1 MQVRRNGS
9 GLRWEECSGLQDTV
23 CPVADREQVEQTYCD
38 VQEDCQVRGNLLI
51 IVKYDDSALR
61 IIQ

>member
-38 VQEDCQVRGNLLI
+38 VQEDCQVRGDLLI
-51 IVKYDDSALR
+51 TLKCDNSAVRYIL
-61 IIQ
+61 